1 MKSPLLKKALPHLVA
16 VAVFLIIAVVY
27 CRPALEGKVV
37 FQSDMI
43 QWKQMAQQSMEFKE
57 KHGHYPLW
65 TESAFSGMPAYT
77 IAMDGRSPV
86 SVNHLA
92 PILTLGLPQPVNFFF
107 LACICFYILCLA
119 MRINPWVGMLASLAY
134 AYSSYDPVIIVTGH
148 VTKMWAIG
156 YAPAVIAG
164 LFLLFRRQ
172 YLAGTA
178 LMALFFSLQLGS
190 NHLQIVYYTV
200 LTMGLLTLFYAVS
213 AVREGKIK
221 QLMPALGLA
230 VVAGAIG
237 FGTSA
242 LGTFPVEEYSK
253 ETMRGGRT
261 ELTSGTSKLEGHGG
275 LSKDY
280 AFQWSYGVS
289 ETLTLAAADI
299 YGGGS
304 AGRMIGDDSQ
314 FADQL
319 AQEFAIPQE
328 QGLQY
333 ANGWAYW
340 GDQPSTSGPVYVGA
354 VICFL
359 FVFGLV
365 CYKGWAKWWLLSVTL
380 LGIVLAWGKN
390 FSAFNYFLFDY
401 FPYYNKFRAPST
413 ALVMPQLS
421 MPLLAALALNG
432 LLAGGDPR
440 ELLWKKWRVSAI
452 AAGVLLVVL
461 AGVYFTTDFKGAGD
475 GQHREQFV
483 QMKMQQLSRGR
494 QAGADV
500 QQQAAATANALMKA
514 LQTDRKAIYGG
525 ELLRT
530 MVLIVL
536 AAVLLALFIRG
547 KIKPWMLVAGI
558 GLLSSYDL
566 LAVSNRYLNAD
577 SYRDEAD
584 LEAYQSPSAADEQIR
599 KDPDQNFRVFD
610 ESSGENPFQD
620 ARASN
625 FHNSLGGYSPAKLGL
640 YQDLIENQ
648 LVKGNRQ
655 VYNMLNARYFMVRD
669 PRTGQPAAER
679 NGDAFGPCWLVK
691 AVHYV
696 KDGNEE
702 MKALDSINVR
712 DTAIIQQRFASL
724 VKVLPVAD
732 SSARIALE
740 KNENDVLTYKSSSRT
755 DQFAVFSEVYYD
767 KGWNA
772 FIDGK
777 KAEYYRVDY
786 LLRGMSVPAGEHVI
800 EFRFEPQS
808 YARGETITVWT
819 SIVVYLLLIA
829 AAAGLWKRAAPG
841 GKKAV
846 AVNA

>member
-1 MKSPLLKKALPHLVA
+1 MKSPLWNKALPHLAA

-37 FQSDMI
+37 YQSDMV

-65 TESAFSGMPAYT
+65 TESAFGGMPAYT
-77 IAMDGRSPV
+77 IAMDGRSAV

-107 LACICFYILCLA
+107 LACICFYFLCLA
-119 MRINPWVGMLASLAY
+119 MQINPWVGILASLAY
-134 AYSSYDPVIIVTGH
+134 AYSSYDPVIIATGH

-156 YAPAVIAG
+156 YAPGVIAG
-164 LFLLFRRQ
+164 LLLLFRRQ
-172 YLAGTA
+172 YLSGAA

-200 LTMGLLTLFYAVS
+200 LAMGLLTLFYAVS
-213 AVREGKIK
+213 AVREGKGK
-221 QLMPALGLA
+221 ELLPALVLA
-230 VVAGAIG
+230 VIAGVVG

-261 ELTSGTSKLEGHGG
+261 ELTSGISKMEGHGG

-280 AFQWSYGVS
+280 AFQWSYGVA

-304 AGRMIGDDSQ
+304 TGKVIGDDSQ

-319 AQEFAIPQE
+319 AQEFSIPQD

-333 ANGWAYW
+333 ANGLAYW

-359 FVFGLV
+359 FLFGLV
-365 CYKGWAKWWLLSVTL
+365 YCKGWPKWWLLSVTV

-390 FSAFNYFLFDY
+390 FSAVNYFLFDY

-413 ALVMPQLS
+413 ALVMPQLA

-432 LLAGGDPR
+432 LLVDSYSR
-440 ELLWKKWRVSAI
+440 ELLWKKLRISAM
-452 AAGVLLVVL
+452 AAGVLVLVL
-461 AGVYFTTDFKGAGD
+461 AGLYFSADYKGAGD
-475 GQHREQFV
+475 AGQRERFV
-483 QMKMQQLSRGR
+483 QMKMQQLSQGR

-500 QQQAAATANALMKA
+500 QQQALATGNALMKA
-514 LQTDRKAIYGG
+514 LQADRKAVYGA

-530 MVLIVL
+530 ILLIAA
-536 AAVLLALFIRG
+536 AAVVMGLFIRG
-547 KIKPWMLVAGI
+547 KIKPWLLVAGL
-558 GLLSSYDL
+558 GLLSTYDL
-566 LAVSNRYLNAD
+566 LAVSNRYLNTE
-577 SYRDEAD
+577 SYQDEAD
-584 LEAYQSPSAADEQIR
+584 MEANRSPSAADEQIR
-599 KDPDQNFRVFD
+599 KDPDQNFRVCD
-610 ESSGENPFQD
+610 ESAGNPFQD

-625 FHNSLGGYSPAKLGL
+625 FHNSIGGYSPAKLGL

-648 LVKGNRQ
+648 LAKGNRQ
-655 VYNMLNARYFMVRD
+655 VYNMLNTRYFIVRD
-669 PRTGQPAAER
+669 PRSGQPAAEL
-679 NGDAFGPCWLVK
+679 NSDAFGACWLVK
-691 AVHYV
+691 AIHYV

-702 MKALDSINVR
+702 MKALDSVNVR
-712 DTAIIQQRFASL
+712 DTAIIQQRFVSL
-724 VKVLPVAD
+724 VKTPPVAD

-740 KNENDVLTYKSSSRT
+740 KNENDVLTYKFSSRT
-755 DQFAVFSEVYYD
+755 DQFAVFSEIYYE

-777 KAEYYRVDY
+777 KVDYLRVDY
-786 LLRGMSVPAGEHVI
+786 LLRGTPVPAGEHMI
-800 EFRFEPQS
+800 EFRFEPRS
-808 YARGETITVWT
+808 YAWGETISVW
-819 SIVVYLLLIA
+819 SSLVVFLLLIA
-829 AAAGLWKRAAPG
+829 AAVGLWKQAAPG
-841 GKKAV
+841 VKKAV
-846 AVNA
+846 VANV